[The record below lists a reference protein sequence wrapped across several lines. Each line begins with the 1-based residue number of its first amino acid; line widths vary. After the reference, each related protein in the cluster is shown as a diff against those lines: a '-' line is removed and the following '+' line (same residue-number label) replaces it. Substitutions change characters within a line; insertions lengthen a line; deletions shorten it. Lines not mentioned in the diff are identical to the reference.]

1 MKSLHLI
8 FSSLIIT
15 LIVLFLSG
23 VAYAISSTE
32 ALSMMQHLQEQGKV
46 PAYVLEQGTY
56 KYTEGIRTAHVKG
69 KNVFMR
75 SQPLKNA
82 RIIARLTHADLEYLG
97 EWKHPKN
104 GERWVC
110 VRRNSEIGWIYGQYV
125 DTVKKDSIT
134 NNKSTRTQ
142 SDNEHDSE
150 NNHSVNWGYFLLG
163 VLILGVAYV
172 ITSYLLE
179 WDVNIENFLTFLFY
193 AFLTIIGVVAVC
205 TLAYIILK
213 FVWEKIILPILAG
226 IFLLFGL
233 AGGGGTGS
241 GGSSN
246 GTSKRDCCEY
256 PNREYCRTCPLIDFS
271 KESSYFSG
279 YYWCRDH
286 CAYVDPDYDA
296 EYNSENLK
304 HG

>member
-8 FSSLIIT
+8 FSSLIVT

-125 DTVKKDSIT
+125 DTVKKI
-134 NNKSTRTQ
+134 
-142 SDNEHDSE
+142 
-150 NNHSVNWGYFLLG
+150 V
-163 VLILGVAYV
+163 
-172 ITSYLLE
+172 
-179 WDVNIENFLTFLFY
+179 
-193 AFLTIIGVVAVC
+193 
-205 TLAYIILK
+205 
-213 FVWEKIILPILAG
+213 
-226 IFLLFGL
+226 
-233 AGGGGTGS
+233 
-241 GGSSN
+241 
-246 GTSKRDCCEY
+246 
-256 PNREYCRTCPLIDFS
+256 
-271 KESSYFSG
+271 
-279 YYWCRDH
+279 
-286 CAYVDPDYDA
+286 
-296 EYNSENLK
+296 
-304 HG
+304 